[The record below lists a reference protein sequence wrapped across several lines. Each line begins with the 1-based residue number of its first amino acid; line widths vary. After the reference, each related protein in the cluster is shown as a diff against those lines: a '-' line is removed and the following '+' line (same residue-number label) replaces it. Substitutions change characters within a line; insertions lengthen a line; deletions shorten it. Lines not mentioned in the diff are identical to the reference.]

1 MERVMDRN
9 TISVIYGKDPFE
21 MATKLMQDCDLAAL
35 IGDRNKKI
43 AIKPNLITSTTADH
57 GAVTHPEIVIAIIE
71 YLQSQGFNNIKIIES
86 SWVGDNTKRAFAVN
100 GYNQISARY
109 NVPLVD
115 VKQDSYELVSVEGI
129 KIEISKEALKTDFLI
144 NVPVLKGHCQTLMTC
159 ALKNMKGILSDRS
172 KRAFHSMGL
181 SKPIAALNK
190 AKKQDFILVDNINGD
205 LDFEEGG
212 TPVYTYRMLAGLD
225 PLLMDCFC
233 ANLIGFEPD
242 EIGYIRYAKQMG
254 IGNSDLSKLNVR
266 ELNQAICL
274 PSRSTGRARSLERH
288 TLQNSACSA
297 CYANLINALARMD
310 ENGTLDDAMDSIP
323 NGKVC
328 IGQGFRGKG
337 MTGCGVGN
345 CTKGLSINVPGCPP
359 TATAIREK
367 LESL

>member
-1 MERVMDRN
+1 MDRN

-35 IGDRNKKI
+35 IGDRNRKI

-115 VKQDSYELVSVEGI
+115 VKQDSYEPVSVEGI

-159 ALKNMKGILSDRS
+159 ALKNMKGVLSDRS

-205 LDFEEGG
+205 LDFEEAYKNYYEQASEVCRQVALQGLECAILG
-212 TPVYTYRMLAGLD
+212 TEGADSWQLLETAGE
-225 PLLMDCFC
+225 F
-233 ANLIGFEPD
+233 ANGL
-242 EIGYIRYAKQMG
+242 YITTNM
-254 IGNSDLSKLNVR
+254 
-266 ELNQAICL
+266 
-274 PSRSTGRARSLERH
+274 
-288 TLQNSACSA
+288 NSASA
-297 CYANLINALARMD
+297 KER
-310 ENGTLDDAMDSIP
+310 
-323 NGKVC
+323 
-328 IGQGFRGKG
+328 
-337 MTGCGVGN
+337 
-345 CTKGLSINVPGCPP
+345 
-359 TATAIREK
+359 
-367 LESL
+367 